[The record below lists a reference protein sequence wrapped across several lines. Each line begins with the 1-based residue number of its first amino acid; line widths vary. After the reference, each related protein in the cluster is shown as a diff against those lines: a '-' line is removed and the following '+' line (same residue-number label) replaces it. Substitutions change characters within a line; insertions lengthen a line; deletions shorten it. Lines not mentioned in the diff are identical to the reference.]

1 MSKVFDVIIVGAGA
15 SGLACAYFLK
25 TNKVI
30 IIDKYEGARKLAIT
44 GNNRCNITNNL
55 PFEEFLLGYSKNG
68 QFLRDTFNN
77 FFRDELLFWLK
88 KLSIEIQEENGKF
101 FLKNVSSKEFS
112 SLLKSKVETKM
123 KIKKFEPVISVKKLG
138 NIFTV
143 QTLKG
148 EYKTLN
154 LVLATGGKSYP
165 QTGSDGS
172 GYSLAKQ
179 LGHTVVDLE
188 PIEVPFCLKNSLN
201 HLKGISLRD
210 ISVTLKLENKRIT
223 ERGDII
229 FTHFGLSGPV
239 ILKLSA
245 NSFKEAKICIKLLDS
260 PKYTVEKLH
269 LHKGKTKNYLSKL
282 LPKRLTE
289 LMPHKELQAAN
300 LNKKQLKDIENFLNN
315 FCIKVTKCGF
325 KRAFVTKG
333 GVSIKEINP
342 KTFESKIIKN
352 LFFCGE
358 MVDIQ
363 GSIGGFNLQYAFSS
377 GYTVASTINNKIS

>member
-1 MSKVFDVIIVGAGA
+1 MIIVGAGA

-25 TNKVI
+25 TNNAI

-55 PFEEFLLGYSKNG
+55 PFEEFLLGYGKNG
-68 QFLRDTFNN
+68 RFLRDTFSN
-77 FFRDELLFWLK
+77 FFKDELLLWLK
-88 KLSIEIQEENGKF
+88 KFGIGTQEENGRF
-101 FLKNVSSKEFS
+101 FLKNASSKKFS
-112 SLLKSKVETKM
+112 NLLKSNVDKRI
-123 KIKKFEPVISVKKLG
+123 KIKKFEPTMSVRKLG
-138 NIFTV
+138 NIFIV
-143 QTLKG
+143 QTSKD

-172 GYSLAKQ
+172 GYSLATQ
-179 LGHTVVDLE
+179 LGHKVVDLE
-188 PIEVPFCLKNSLN
+188 PIEVPFCSKNKLN
-201 HLKGISLRD
+201 HLRGTSLRD
-210 ISVTLKLENKRIT
+210 IYVTLKLGNKRIT
-223 ERGDII
+223 ERGDIL

-245 NSFKEAKICIKLLDS
+245 NSFKEAEISIKLLDS
-260 PKYTVEKLH
+260 PQHTVKKLH
-269 LHKGKTKNYLSKL
+269 LYKGKAKNYLAKF

-289 LMPHKELQAAN
+289 LSPHKELQASN
-300 LNKKQLKDIENFLNN
+300 LNKKQLKDVENFLSD
-315 FCIKVTKCGF
+315 FSIKVKKCGF

-333 GVSIKEINP
+333 GVSIKEIDP

-358 MVDIQ
+358 IVDIQ
-363 GSIGGFNLQYAFSS
+363 GGIGGFNLQYAFSS
-377 GYTVASTINNKIS
+377 GYTVASTINDRIS